1 MSAQLKLENVGGFKG
16 IRSFEFGRGVVNEV
30 EAPNAM
36 GKTTLMRGL
45 AGILSMPITHDEI
58 INEARNQGL
67 LRESLKNIY
76 AKDAWVQLKY
86 NGQVEE
92 WRMRSDGSIAK
103 IPSNGDERFI
113 LAGML
118 TQETR
123 SIRQL
128 VEGNPDFSWVPRRLS
143 YADRY
148 ATCKELV
155 STRLSEVESTA
166 TAILRRQERLA
177 EKNKKL
183 QERKDEKV
191 KLGRSRDEF
200 AKQLDEKKRQHIERM
215 KDLDM
220 QLDSESQKLIE
231 YQAGIEKSKQ
241 EIKRFKA
248 RLESN
253 EKNMLEIEQQ
263 IQEIDLEV
271 IRKEVVKNVS
281 RIDKEIAKLR
291 LQMDVLN
298 RKRTTFLDAKSVL
311 VQRGEKEGICP
322 VCEISTITVNFLE
335 EKASKIDPEIKKI
348 EKNIHA
354 LSSERIRWLQK
365 EATERQRIDKYNNI
379 KLNLTNE
386 GRDLTYKKSREERT
400 LKGLEQTLEGLKR
413 DQIILTEERTR
424 LERETEEWEKE
435 SHEALKKIEM
445 ELGRINKTI
454 AEEMRKIQEDSFWEE
469 DDGTRT
475 SLMSA
480 QERRKK
486 YKSRLMEI
494 REYFDQ
500 RQHEHEVQAI
510 ATFNNNVKKVMTE
523 LGFTEF
529 DQIALD
535 KDDKQLKVFRPG
547 FVRQPL
553 ESLSTS
559 EKYSIAVV
567 LQITLKKT
575 YLPDIPFFI
584 VDEVVVNYDS
594 ERKERILD
602 YFSQMAKEE
611 NLYVIVTK
619 LSEKAGGEIQVKRR
633 SKDGKKTK
641 NNM

>member
-36 GKTTLMRGL
+36 GKTTLTRGL
-45 AGILSMPITHDEI
+45 AGVLSMPITHDEI

-76 AKDAWVQLKY
+76 AKDAWVQLQY

-148 ATCKELV
+148 ATCKEVV
-155 STRLSEVESTA
+155 SARLSEVESTA

-191 KLGRSRDEF
+191 KLERSREEF

-215 KDLDM
+215 KDLDR
-220 QLDSESQKLIE
+220 QLDSKSQRLIE
-231 YQAGIEKSKQ
+231 YQAGKEKSKQ
-241 EIKRFKA
+241 EIKHFES

-253 EKNMLEIEQQ
+253 AKNMLEIEQQ
-263 IQEIDLEV
+263 MQEIDLEI
-271 IRKEVVKNVS
+271 IRKEVVQNVS

-322 VCEISTITVNFLE
+322 VCEISTITINFLE
-335 EKASKIDPEIKKI
+335 DKASEIEPEIKKI

-365 EATERQRIDKYNNI
+365 EATERQKFDKYNNI

-386 GRDLTYKKSREERT
+386 GRDLTSKKSREERT

-413 DQIILTEERTR
+413 DQITLTEERTG
-424 LERETEEWEKE
+424 LERETEVWDKE
-435 SHEALKKIEM
+435 SYEALKKIEV
-445 ELGRINKTI
+445 ELGRINKAI

-469 DDGTRT
+469 EDGTRT
-475 SLMSA
+475 SLISA

-510 ATFNNNVKKVMTE
+510 VTFNNNVKKVITE

-535 KDDKQLKVFRPG
+535 KDDKQLKVFRSG

-575 YLPDIPFFI
+575 YLPNIPFFI

-602 YFSQMAKEE
+602 YLSQMAKEE

-619 LSEKAGGEIQVKRR
+619 LSEKAGGEIQVRRR

-641 NNM
+641 NKM

>member
-36 GKTTLMRGL
+36 GKTTLTRGL
-45 AGILSMPITHDEI
+45 AGVLSMPITHDET

-76 AKDAWVQLKY
+76 AKDAWVRLQY

-103 IPSNGDERFI
+103 IPSHGDERFI
-113 LAGML
+113 WAGML

-148 ATCKELV
+148 ATCKEV
-155 STRLSEVESTA
+155 VNARLSEVESTA
-166 TAILRRQERLA
+166 TAILKRQEGLA

-191 KLGRSRDEF
+191 KLERSRDEF

-215 KDLDM
+215 KDLDR
-220 QLDSESQKLIE
+220 QLDSKSQKLIE

-241 EIKRFKA
+241 EIKRFEA
-248 RLESN
+248 QLESN
-253 EKNMLEIEQQ
+253 AKNMLEIEQQ
-263 IQEIDLEV
+263 IQEIDLEK
-271 IRKEVVKNVS
+271 IQKEVVQNVS

-291 LQMDVLN
+291 LQMGVLN
-298 RKRTTFLDAKSVL
+298 GKRATFSDAKSIL

-322 VCEISTITVNFLE
+322 VCEISTITINFLE
-335 EKASKIDPEIKKI
+335 EKVSEIELEIKKI
-348 EKNIHA
+348 EKNILV
-354 LSSERIRWLQK
+354 LSSERTRWLQK

-386 GRDLTYKKSREERT
+386 RRDLTAKKSREERT
-400 LKGLEQTLEGLKR
+400 LKGLKQTLEGLKR
-413 DQIILTEERTR
+413 DQINLTEERTR

-435 SHEALKKIEM
+435 SHEALKKIER
-445 ELGRINKTI
+445 ELGRINKAI
-454 AEEMRKIQEDSFWEE
+454 AEEMRKIQGDSFWEE
-469 DDGTRT
+469 EDGTRT

-480 QERRKK
+480 QEWRKK

-584 VDEVVVNYDS
+584 VDEVVVNYDN

-602 YFSQMAKEE
+602 YLSQMAKEE

-619 LSEKAGGEIQVKRR
+619 LAEKAGGEIQVKRR
-633 SKDGKKTK
+633 
-641 NNM
+641 

>member
-16 IRSFEFGRGVVNEV
+16 IRSFEFARGVVNEV

-36 GKTTLMRGL
+36 GKTTLTRGL
-45 AGILSMPITHDEI
+45 AGVLSMPITHDET

-76 AKDAWVQLKY
+76 AKDAWVRLQY

-103 IPSNGDERFI
+103 IPSHGDERFI
-113 LAGML
+113 WAGML

-148 ATCKELV
+148 ATCKEV
-155 STRLSEVESTA
+155 VNARLSEVESTA
-166 TAILRRQERLA
+166 TAILKRQEGLA

-191 KLGRSRDEF
+191 KLEISRDEF

-215 KDLDM
+215 KDLDR
-220 QLDSESQKLIE
+220 QLDLKSQKLIE

-241 EIKRFKA
+241 EIKRFEA
-248 RLESN
+248 QLESN
-253 EKNMLEIEQQ
+253 AKNMLEIEQQ
-263 IQEIDLEV
+263 IQKIDLEI
-271 IRKEVVKNVS
+271 IRKEVVQNVS
-281 RIDKEIAKLR
+281 RIDKEIAKFR
-291 LQMDVLN
+291 LQTGVLN
-298 RKRTTFLDAKSVL
+298 GKRTTFSDAKNVL

-335 EKASKIDPEIKKI
+335 EKVSEIELEIKKI
-348 EKNIHA
+348 EKNILV
-354 LSSERIRWLQK
+354 LSSERTRWLQK

-386 GRDLTYKKSREERT
+386 RRDSTTKKSKEERT
-400 LKGLEQTLEGLKR
+400 LKGLKQTLEGLKR
-413 DQIILTEERTR
+413 DQINLTGERTR

-435 SHEALKKIEM
+435 SHEALKKIER
-445 ELGRINKTI
+445 ELGRINKAI
-454 AEEMRKIQEDSFWEE
+454 AEEMRNIQGDLFWEE
-469 DDGTRT
+469 EDGTRT

-480 QERRKK
+480 QERGKK

-559 EKYSIAVV
+559 EKYSIAIV

-584 VDEVVVNYDS
+584 VDEVVVNYDN

-602 YFSQMAKEE
+602 YLSQMAKEE

-619 LSEKAGGEIQVKRR
+619 LAEKAGGEIQVKRR
-633 SKDGKKTK
+633 
-641 NNM
+641 

>member
-36 GKTTLMRGL
+36 GKTTLTRGL
-45 AGILSMPITHDEI
+45 AGVLSMPITHDET

-76 AKDAWVQLKY
+76 AKDAWVRLQH

-103 IPSNGDERFI
+103 IPSHGDERFI
-113 LAGML
+113 WAGML

-148 ATCKELV
+148 ATCKEV
-155 STRLSEVESTA
+155 VNARLSEVESTA
-166 TAILRRQERLA
+166 TAILKRQEGLA

-191 KLGRSRDEF
+191 KLERSRDEF

-215 KDLDM
+215 KDLDR
-220 QLDSESQKLIE
+220 QLDLKSQKLIE

-241 EIKRFKA
+241 EIKRFEA
-248 RLESN
+248 QLESN
-253 EKNMLEIEQQ
+253 AKNMLEIEQQ
-263 IQEIDLEV
+263 IQKIDLEI
-271 IRKEVVKNVS
+271 IRKEVVQNVS
-281 RIDKEIAKLR
+281 RIDKEIANLR
-291 LQMDVLN
+291 LQMGVLN
-298 RKRTTFLDAKSVL
+298 GKKTTFSDAKSVL

-335 EKASKIDPEIKKI
+335 EKVSEIELEIKKI
-348 EKNIHA
+348 EKNILV
-354 LSSERIRWLQK
+354 LSSERTRWLQK

-386 GRDLTYKKSREERT
+386 RRDLTSKKSREERT
-400 LKGLEQTLEGLKR
+400 LKGLKQTLEGLKR
-413 DQIILTEERTR
+413 DQINLTGERTR

-435 SHEALKKIEM
+435 SHEALKKIER
-445 ELGRINKTI
+445 ELGRINKAI
-454 AEEMRKIQEDSFWEE
+454 AEEMRKIQGDSFWEE
-469 DDGTRT
+469 EDGTRT

-584 VDEVVVNYDS
+584 VDEVVVNYDN

-602 YFSQMAKEE
+602 YLSQMAKEE

-619 LSEKAGGEIQVKRR
+619 LAEKAGGEIKVKRR
-633 SKDGKKTK
+633 
-641 NNM
+641 

>member
-36 GKTTLMRGL
+36 GKTTLTRGL
-45 AGILSMPITHDEI
+45 AGVLSMPITHDET

-76 AKDAWVQLKY
+76 AKDARVRLQY

-92 WRMRSDGSIAK
+92 WIMRSDGSISK
-103 IPSNGDERFI
+103 IPSHGDERFI
-113 LAGML
+113 WAGML

-148 ATCKELV
+148 ATCKEV
-155 STRLSEVESTA
+155 VNTRLSEMESTA
-166 TAILRRQERLA
+166 TAILRRQEGLT
-177 EKNKKL
+177 EENKKL
-183 QERKDEKV
+183 QERKNEKI
-191 KLGRSRDEF
+191 KLEKSRDEF

-215 KDLDM
+215 KDLDR
-220 QLDSESQKLIE
+220 QLDSKSQKLIE
-231 YQAGIEKSKQ
+231 YQAGIEKSKK
-241 EIKRFKA
+241 EIKHFKA

-253 EKNMLEIEQQ
+253 VKNMLEIEQQ
-263 IQEIDLEV
+263 IQEIDLEK
-271 IRKEVVKNVS
+271 IRKEVVQNVS
-281 RIDKEIAKLR
+281 QIDKEIAKLR
-291 LQMDVLN
+291 LQMGVLN
-298 RKRTTFLDAKSVL
+298 GKRTTFSDAKNIL
-311 VQRGEKEGICP
+311 VQRGEREGICP

-335 EKASKIDPEIKKI
+335 EKVSELELEIKKI
-348 EKNIHA
+348 EKNILA
-354 LSSERIRWLQK
+354 LSSERTRWLQK

-386 GRDLTYKKSREERT
+386 RRDLTSKQSREERT

-413 DQIILTEERTR
+413 NQITLTEERTR
-424 LERETEEWEKE
+424 LERETEDWEKE

-445 ELGRINKTI
+445 ELGRINKAI
-454 AEEMRKIQEDSFWEE
+454 AEEMRKIQGDSFWEE
-469 DDGTRT
+469 EDGTRT

-486 YKSRLMEI
+486 YKSRLIEI

-584 VDEVVVNYDS
+584 VDEVVVNYDN

-602 YFSQMAKEE
+602 YLSQMAKEE

-619 LSEKAGGEIQVKRR
+619 LAEKVGGEIQVKRR
-633 SKDGKKTK
+633 
-641 NNM
+641 

>member
-36 GKTTLMRGL
+36 GKTTLTRGL
-45 AGILSMPITHDEI
+45 AGVLSMPITHDET

-76 AKDAWVQLKY
+76 AKDARVRLQY

-92 WRMRSDGSIAK
+92 WIMRSDGSISK
-103 IPSNGDERFI
+103 IPSHGDERFI
-113 LAGML
+113 WAGML

-148 ATCKELV
+148 ATCKEV
-155 STRLSEVESTA
+155 VNTRLSEMESTA
-166 TAILRRQERLA
+166 TAILRRQEGLT
-177 EKNKKL
+177 EENKKL
-183 QERKDEKV
+183 QERKNEKI
-191 KLGRSRDEF
+191 KLEKSRDEF

-215 KDLDM
+215 KDLDR
-220 QLDSESQKLIE
+220 QLDSKSQKLIE
-231 YQAGIEKSKQ
+231 YQAGIEKSKK
-241 EIKRFKA
+241 EIKHFKA

-253 EKNMLEIEQQ
+253 VKNMLEIEQQ
-263 IQEIDLEV
+263 IQEIDLEK
-271 IRKEVVKNVS
+271 IRKEVVQNVS
-281 RIDKEIAKLR
+281 QIDKEIAKLR
-291 LQMDVLN
+291 LQMGVLN
-298 RKRTTFLDAKSVL
+298 GKRTTFSDAKNIL
-311 VQRGEKEGICP
+311 VQRGEREGICP

-335 EKASKIDPEIKKI
+335 EKVSELELEIKKI
-348 EKNIHA
+348 EKNILA
-354 LSSERIRWLQK
+354 LSSERTRWLQK

-386 GRDLTYKKSREERT
+386 RRDLTSKQSREERT

-413 DQIILTEERTR
+413 NQITLTEERTR
-424 LERETEEWEKE
+424 LERETEDWEKE

-445 ELGRINKTI
+445 ELGRTNKAI
-454 AEEMRKIQEDSFWEE
+454 AEEMRKIQGDSFWEE
-469 DDGTRT
+469 EDGTRT

-486 YKSRLMEI
+486 YKSRLIEI

-584 VDEVVVNYDS
+584 VDEVVVNYDN

-602 YFSQMAKEE
+602 YLSQMAKEE

-619 LSEKAGGEIQVKRR
+619 LAEKVGGEIQVKRR
-633 SKDGKKTK
+633 
-641 NNM
+641 